1 MNKRIGRRISRAAVL
16 LLIFVVAA
24 LPGVALRCA
33 IVEVRQ
39 REAENILFYYREK
52 ILLQM
57 QGTMNEAD
65 SLAQTAYVMEMEQP
79 DQLFWFERAAGHL
92 LKRPEVCFAFW
103 FEGDTLASAL
113 PRDEF
118 GDLTGS
124 GLQDFSYIYTMAK
137 VVKDLVV
144 EGPIVM
150 EHDNRQQE
158 VFLFLKPVVEEGAYL
173 GQVWPWR
180 WIGIMCWGRSVW
192 MSCTPKDMITS
203 SGVWNLRTGTRK

>member
-65 SLAQTAYVMEMEQP
+65 SLAQTAYVMEM
-79 DQLFWFERAAGHL
+79 
-92 LKRPEVCFAFW
+92 
-103 FEGDTLASAL
+103 
-113 PRDEF
+113 
-118 GDLTGS
+118 
-124 GLQDFSYIYTMAK
+124 
-137 VVKDLVV
+137 
-144 EGPIVM
+144 
-150 EHDNRQQE
+150 
-158 VFLFLKPVVEEGAYL
+158 
-173 GQVWPWR
+173 
-180 WIGIMCWGRSVW
+180 
-192 MSCTPKDMITS
+192 
-203 SGVWNLRTGTRK
+203 